1 MASDDALAPVASA
14 SAAMKACR
22 SCGVN
27 VASVYPM
34 TVTGVDV
41 STDLPIAAGDGGV
54 SGDVGNVR
62 GGIGDVV
69 G

>member
-1 MASDDALAPVASA
+1 MSDGALAPVASA
-14 SAAMKACR
+14 SADMKALR
-22 SCGVN
+22 NCGVN

-41 STDLPIAAGDGGV
+41 STDLPIAAGNACVSGGV
-54 SGDVGNVR
+54 GDVR

-69 G
+69 S